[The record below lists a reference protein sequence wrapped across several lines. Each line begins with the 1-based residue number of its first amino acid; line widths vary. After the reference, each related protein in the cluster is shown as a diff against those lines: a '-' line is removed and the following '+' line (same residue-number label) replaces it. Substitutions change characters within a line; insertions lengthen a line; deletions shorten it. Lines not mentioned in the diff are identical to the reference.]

1 MLTIDLLKGQGIPI
15 RTRPTGASF
24 LAIVIAVPVVV
35 TIVTLG
41 NYVRGGIMLRNQ
53 KHLLTTIQT
62 DIFKLANS
70 VKYKQDAEREIDDM
84 NACFAEVDG
93 AILQQ
98 IQWSP
103 VLQVLAESMPTSL
116 ILSSLSVKSEIESKD
131 VPQRKNPSKRIAV
144 PVPKRI
150 LYISLYG
157 RRARGSD
164 DAVLKLLSTLNTS
177 SVLRGRADNIRLIAQ
192 ATDKRRNVMNYV
204 IECVFKP
211 L

>member
-1 MLTIDLLKGQGIPI
+1 MLTIDLLKGQGIPA
-15 RTRPTGASF
+15 RTRPAGASL

-41 NYVRGGIMLRNQ
+41 NYVRGGVMLRNQ
-53 KHLLTTIQT
+53 KHLLTTIQA

-70 VKYKQDAEREIDDM
+70 VKYKQDAERQIDDM
-84 NACFAEVDG
+84 NACFVEVDE

-103 VLQVLAESMPTSL
+103 ILQVLAENMPASL
-116 ILSSLSVKSEIESKD
+116 VLSSLSIKSEIESKE
-131 VPQRKNPSKRIAV
+131 VPQRKNPSKRMSV

-157 RRARGSD
+157 RRTRGSD
-164 DAVLKLLSTLNTS
+164 EAVLKLLSTLNTS
-177 SVLRGRADNIRLIAQ
+177 SALRERADNIRLIAQ
-192 ATDKRRNVMNYV
+192 ATDRRRNVMNYV

>member
-1 MLTIDLLKGQGIPI
+1 MLTIDLLKGQGIPV
-15 RTRPTGASF
+15 RTRPAGASL

-53 KHLLTTIQT
+53 KHLLTTIQA

-70 VKYKQDAEREIDDM
+70 VRYKQDAERQIDDM
-84 NACFAEVDG
+84 NACFVEVDEV
-93 AILQQ
+93 ILQQ

-103 VLQVLAESMPTSL
+103 ILQVLAENMPTSL
-116 ILSSLSVKSEIESKD
+116 VMSSLNVKSEIESKE
-131 VPQRKNPSKRIAV
+131 VPQRKNPSKGMSV

-157 RRARGSD
+157 KRTRGSD
-164 DAVLKLLSTLNTS
+164 EAVLKLLSALNTS
-177 SVLRGRADNIRLIAQ
+177 SFLGERADNIRLIAQ
-192 ATDKRRNVMNYV
+192 ATDRRRNVMNYV